1 MRVGVHLQ
9 ALRPGKIGG
18 LEGYVRQLVRL
29 LPQLDPG
36 LTLVLFCADYNA
48 YTFNAGPG
56 VEIYQLTP
64 DEFARLDRERL
75 RPYRLDL
82 WFCPLLVLEP
92 SEPGLPAV
100 VCIPDLQH
108 ESFPGFFPRRILEW
122 RMEHYGPSARR
133 ADAVLTLSR
142 FSAHEIIARFGVA
155 QAKVHAIHPD
165 APPLFARGQAEDAA
179 YLAQVRAR
187 YALPEHFLYY
197 PANNWPHK
205 NHGLLFEALGRARR
219 RLGAPL
225 SLILTG
231 AEVEGTE
238 PWSRVLE
245 ARGLQNEV
253 RYLGY
258 VPLADLPGIYATSRA
273 LVFPS
278 LFEGFG
284 IPLVEAM
291 RTGCPVVS
299 STAASLP
306 EVGGDAA
313 LYFDPR
319 RPDELADR
327 ILEVARERRS
337 DLVVAGQRQAR
348 RFSWEHT
355 AREVLDVFR
364 GLRGKAASASP
375 TGPRPEPPL
384 ISVVTPS
391 FQQARYV
398 ERTLRSVLEQGYPRL
413 EYWVIDGGSTD
424 GTVEILERYRRLYPD
439 TLHYVSE
446 PDGGQAAAVN
456 KGLARARG
464 EILGWLNSDDT
475 YEAGSLAAIA
485 RAFLEHPDCDVVYG
499 KARLVSEH
507 DEPLAPYPTL
517 PEFDWHTLIHQCF
530 LCQPTVF
537 FRRAVLEHGYRL
549 DEALHL
555 CLDYDFW
562 IRLGRRFKFR
572 FLDRHLANSR
582 IYPTNKTLGQR
593 SRVFEEAFRVLKR
606 HYGWLP
612 LSWALGRAHYLRD
625 HADPF
630 FNERRVTWPTYL
642 LAFLFLAVHNVR
654 APRHWPHV
662 AREVARAITRMLGN
676 SWRRV
681 VPSRQRIVRAPASW
695 LVVELGVEVSR
706 DAARTPASVDCFW
719 EGRRLASFTVN
730 GPGRHA
736 RLVSLPPKGDRRP
749 YRLVL
754 DSELLRSGAARPLD
768 PNPRWVAAED
778 GWLEP
783 RDTLKVPAGWRNVE
797 LAFVLPATAEGGI
810 RLSFKHRGRTVQEWT
825 FLQPGDY
832 RRRLRLPADVVS
844 TNGHV
849 EVDFA
854 SNTALPP
861 APERGEPRFL
871 AMLVREL
878 VEVAPGSD
886 DPHP

>member
-1 MRVGVHLQ
+1 MRIGIHLQ
-9 ALRPGKIGG
+9 SLRPGKIGG
-18 LEGYVRQLVRL
+18 LEGYVRQLVHL

-48 YTFNAGPG
+48 YTFAAGPG
-56 VEIYQLTP
+56 VEIYQLTS
-64 DEFARLDRERL
+64 DEFARLDKERL

-92 SEPGLPAV
+92 AEPGLPAV
-100 VCIPDLQH
+100 VCMPDLQH
-108 ESFPGFFPRRILEW
+108 ETFPGFFPRPILEW
-122 RMEHYGPSARR
+122 RTRHYRPSAQR
-133 ADAVLTLSR
+133 ADVVVTLSR
-142 FSAHEIIARFGVA
+142 FSAREIVERFGVA
-155 QAKVHAIHPD
+155 ESKVRAIYPD
-165 APPLFARGQAEDAA
+165 AAPLFARGQAEDGD
-179 YLAQVRAR
+179 YRAR
-187 YALPEHFLYY
+187 VKARYGLPDRFVYY

-205 NHGLLFEALGRARR
+205 NHGVLFEALHRARR

-225 SLILTG
+225 GLVLTG
-231 AEVEGTE
+231 AEVEGVE
-238 PWSRVLE
+238 PFSRVL
-245 ARGLQNEV
+245 AACGLADEV

-258 VPLADLPGIYATSRA
+258 VPAADLPGIYASSRA

-319 RPDELADR
+319 SPEELADR
-327 ILEVARERRS
+327 ILEVACERRA
-337 DLVVAGQRQAR
+337 DLVAAGQRQAR
-348 RFSWEHT
+348 LFSWERT
-355 AREVLDVFR
+355 ARDLLDVLR
-364 GLRGKAASASP
+364 GLRVRAASAAAAASQ
-375 TGPRPEPPL
+375 PEPPA

-391 FQQARYV
+391 FQQGRYI

-424 GTVEILERYRRLYPD
+424 GTVEILERYRRLYPE
-439 TLHYVSE
+439 TFHYVSE

-456 KGLARARG
+456 KGLARIHG
-464 EILGWLNSDDT
+464 DIVGWLNSDDT
-475 YEAGSLAAIA
+475 YEPGSLAAVA
-485 RAFLEHPDCDVVYG
+485 RAFIDQPDCDVFYG
-499 KARLVSEH
+499 KGRLVSEH
-507 DEPLAPYPTL
+507 DDPIAPYPTL
-517 PEFDWHTLIHQCF
+517 PDFDWHTLIHQCF

-537 FRRAVLEHGYRL
+537 FRRTVLEHGYRL
-549 DEALHL
+549 DESLHL

-593 SRVFEEAFRVLKR
+593 RRVFEEAFAVLKR

-612 LSWALGRAHYLRD
+612 LSWALGRAHYLRS

-630 FNERRVTWPTYL
+630 FNDRRVTPPTYL
-642 LAFLFLAVHNVR
+642 LAFLFLAVHNLK
-654 APRHWPHV
+654 APRHWPGV
-662 AREVARAITRMLGN
+662 VREVARAVGRMLGN
-676 SWRRV
+676 AWRRV
-681 VPSRQRIVRAPASW
+681 VPSRRRVVRVPASW
-695 LVVELGVEVSR
+695 LVAELGVEVPPGATAP
-706 DAARTPASVDCFW
+706 AATVDCLW
-719 EGRRLASFTVN
+719 QGRRLASFAVS

-736 RLVSLPPKGDRRP
+736 RLVSLPPKADRRP
-749 YRLVL
+749 YRLTL
-754 DSELLRSGAARPLD
+754 DSELLRAGAARPLD

-797 LAFVLPATAEGGI
+797 LAFLLPATAECGI
-810 RLSFKHRGRTVQEWT
+810 QLSFKHRGRTVQEWT
-825 FLQPGDY
+825 FPEPGDY
-832 RRRLRLPADVVS
+832 RRRLRLPADVVA

-849 EVDFA
+849 EIEFA

-878 VEVAPGSD
+878 AEVRPETDGPPA
-886 DPHP
+886 